1 MRKKVVKKRLVT
13 KKLVKKQTKKTAKKV
28 TKTKTKNKK
37 KFEIKNDLHK
47 VFRRKRILCHTCK
60 NRMKCED
67 ALTKRYPYVCM
78 IYIADEKLGANNE

>member
-1 MRKKVVKKRLVT
+1 MVKKKILKTT
-13 KKLVKKQTKKTAKKV
+13 KKKV
-28 TKTKTKNKK
+28 TKKVTKSKTKNKK

-78 IYIADEKLGANNE
+78 IYIVDEKAGSK